1 MKICGDGT
9 DFHRGKL
16 QYKQKSMSTPTV
28 FENLWKSVIQYS
40 ERSELRLHYF
50 IKKGQKNGLFC
61 HVFVNLKLTKVGEK
75 YPNFKIQVGVGTFEV
90 IFKHCD
96 VLFCTE
102 ERK

>member
-1 MKICGDGT
+1 MKICGGDGT

-28 FENLWKSVIQYS
+28 FENLWKSIIQYCEASYAYIILS
-40 ERSELRLHYF
+40 EQKF

-75 YPNFKIQVGVGTFEV
+75 CPNFKIQVGHLE
-90 IFKHCD
+90 
-96 VLFCTE
+96 
-102 ERK
+102 